1 MFEAKSSRFCVLI
14 GSVGICVMCVIWEL
28 CLCMCERAKK
38 GVCAC
43 VVCLYAYGS
52 IANIVEGVVVLQ
64 DGVRVSDFAGGMETM
79 HFVPDTESA
88 CPRGNSYGHHS
99 FVVEWQLC

>member
-1 MFEAKSSRFCVLI
+1 MCDVCDLGALFVYVWESEEGCV
-14 GSVGICVMCVIWEL
+14 CVCV
-28 CLCMCERAKK
+28 
-38 GVCAC
+38 C